1 MVMLQKRKK
10 NKMLVK
16 ILIVGGLI
24 FLVGRNLFKMAG
36 SNPTIQNK
44 KKPQQDDD
52 IIDAEYSVVDDDK

>member
-1 MVMLQKRKK
+1 
-10 NKMLVK
+10 MLVK